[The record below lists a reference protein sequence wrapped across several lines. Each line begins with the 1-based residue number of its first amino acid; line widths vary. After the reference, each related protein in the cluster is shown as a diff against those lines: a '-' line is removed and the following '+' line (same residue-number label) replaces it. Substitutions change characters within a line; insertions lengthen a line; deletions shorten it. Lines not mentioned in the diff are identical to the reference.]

1 MREFREVPRLAR
13 MYTTAMT
20 LTEIYTKYQIPPNLI
35 RHQLQVTAVG
45 DYVSSHWNGPKID
58 KKLVT
63 EALLLHDM
71 GNIIKF
77 KRPFLGELE
86 KDADHWEQV
95 QEAFVQK
102 YGSDVMLA
110 TDEIIGEL
118 GFSSVREV
126 LDEMK
131 DVWENPEREV
141 SFEARICE
149 YADCCVTPKGIEGFE
164 IRMEDLRVRYH
175 QNEQDPIIS
184 YMRANART
192 LIPLVDAD
200 LTKLSAVD
208 FSKEIAQL
216 ASYSF

>member
-1 MREFREVPRLAR
+1 

-20 LTEIYTKYQIPPNLI
+20 LTEIYTKYQIPPNLV

-86 KDADHWEQV
+86 KDAAHWEQV
-95 QEAFVQK
+95 QEEVIQK
-102 YGSDVMLA
+102 YGSDVMIA
-110 TDEIIGEL
+110 TDEIIKEL
-118 GFSSVREV
+118 GFEPIRVA

-141 SFEARICE
+141 SLEARICE

-164 IRMEDLRVRYH
+164 IRMGDLRVRYH
-175 QNEQDPIIS
+175 QDEHDPVIH
-184 YMRANART
+184 YMRANAD
-192 LIPLVDAD
+192 LLAPFVEAD
-200 LTKLSAVD
+200 LSKLSAVD
-208 FSKEIAQL
+208 FSKEIERL
-216 ASYSF
+216 STYTF